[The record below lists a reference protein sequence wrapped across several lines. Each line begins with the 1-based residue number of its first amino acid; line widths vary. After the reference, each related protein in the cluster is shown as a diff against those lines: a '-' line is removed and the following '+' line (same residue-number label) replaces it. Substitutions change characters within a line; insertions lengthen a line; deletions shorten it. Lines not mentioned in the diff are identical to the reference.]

1 MNVMKSIAADGK
13 GVMRSRRNRPALV
26 IIAVA
31 FLAIVLF
38 VVWSFWAELDQIS
51 RARGQVIPTGRV
63 QVIQSSDGGVI
74 SKIEVNEGD
83 HVRRDQLLM
92 TLDSVK
98 RSEEHTSELQS
109 LMRISYAVF
118 CLKKKTTIIIN

>member
-51 RARGQVIPTGRV
+51 RARGQVIPPGRV
-63 QVIQSSDGGVI
+63 QVIQSSDDGVI
-74 SKIEVNEGD
+74 SKIEANEGE
-83 HVRRDQLLM
+83 HGRRTEKALVGKEAVR
-92 TLDSVK
+92 T
-98 RSEEHTSELQS
+98 
-109 LMRISYAVF
+109 
-118 CLKKKTTIIIN
+118 